1 MKLLSHSFLSS
12 FSPPPRPDTISF
24 PSASQYEPGWWPR
37 WTAVASKGSTP
48 CLREAINIKHRGH
61 SACSLLS
68 HTWLRTP
75 LWGLKR
81 PAMGCSLHPE
91 ESSGGSLQE
100 KDSGLDQ
107 RTRLWPEGLGD
118 PGALLLQERGGRG
131 EVLHTC
137 NGVLAQQVESPSMFS
152 FL

>member
-1 MKLLSHSFLSS
+1 
-12 FSPPPRPDTISF
+12 
-24 PSASQYEPGWWPR
+24 
-37 WTAVASKGSTP
+37 
-48 CLREAINIKHRGH
+48 
-61 SACSLLS
+61 
-68 HTWLRTP
+68 
-75 LWGLKR
+75 
-81 PAMGCSLHPE
+81 MGCSLHPE

-137 NGVLAQQVESPSMFS
+137 NGVLAQQVESPIFAMK
-152 FL
+152 